1 MDSCLRFMSLCLSFS
16 AWELI
21 ARSESS
27 KSKPSE
33 NSSNKQPNKYLA
45 AWEKQVQL
53 ISNFKKRQEGCK
65 RNHVSSALLLV
76 SLLPPNNKLRC
87 SPSSSWNFWKQ
98 PNLRC
103 LSFFPIMKICWN
115 NPIQSPIQALE
126 NNKKNQQAFSNTQL
140 FLKLIFPRQEFFSVS
155 PPPPLPFSLSK
166 DPSIRLSVF
175 QGVYQQEKW
184 QQPWQARTS
193 RRKKKKE
200 EEKKSK
206 WEMVQR
212 QTE

>member
-1 MDSCLRFMSLCLSFS
+1 MSLCLSFL

-27 KSKPSE
+27 KSKPNE
-33 NSSNKQPNKYLA
+33 NSSNKQPNQHLA
-45 AWEKQVQL
+45 AWEKQVQI
-53 ISNFKKRQEGCK
+53 ISNFKKQQEGCK
-65 RNHVSSALLLV
+65 RNHISPASIISIISATQKQIEMLLLV
-76 SLLPPNNKLRC
+76 LHGIFGNNPIWDASRS
-87 SPSSSWNFWKQ
+87 SPSWK
-98 PNLRC
+98 
-103 LSFFPIMKICWN
+103 FVETT
-115 NPIQSPIQALE
+115 PIQSPIQALE

-140 FLKLIFPRQEFFSVS
+140 FLKLIFFPRQEFFFVS
-155 PPPPLPFSLSK
+155 PSRPPPLSLSK
-166 DPSIRLSVF
+166 DPSIHLSVF

-193 RRKKKKE
+193 QRKKKKKKKKE
-200 EEKKSK
+200 KSK